1 MGALCSNNNEELQD
15 YNFDNSNINNR
26 SIIKENNSLKYI
38 YCFVILNFINNSFDE
53 NEKIYIINQIKK

>member
-26 SIIKENNSLKYI
+26 SIIKEIN
-38 YCFVILNFINNSFDE
+38 NFIIFHNNNSFDE
-53 NEKIYIINQIKK
+53 NEKIYIP